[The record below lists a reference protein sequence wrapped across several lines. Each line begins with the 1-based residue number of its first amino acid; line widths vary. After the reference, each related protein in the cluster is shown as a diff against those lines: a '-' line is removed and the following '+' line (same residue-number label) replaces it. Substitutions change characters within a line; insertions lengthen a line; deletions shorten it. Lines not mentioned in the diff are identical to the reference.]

1 MLLIGFSAFALIAS
15 TLSYYRDWGYRY
27 FLQQELTA
35 DTYNMRFNNRLY
47 LHRQNP
53 EPLENYFRQVSAAH
67 LFAGEP
73 YKILQKPVETTPSF
87 PMKMN
92 WKIERNQSTE
102 LCQEVIEVEIEDFTY
117 PLKDGHQSFWVLSN
131 TKNTYLFST
140 MALKASPKQFVLN
153 GTYFKKGLKGTIP
166 LCQIVKQGEY
176 RLYLLRTNNQ
186 VSNLLYVD
194 PDFKLRF

>member
-1 MLLIGFSAFALIAS
+1 
-15 TLSYYRDWGYRY
+15 
-27 FLQQELTA
+27 
-35 DTYNMRFNNRLY
+35 
-47 LHRQNP
+47 
-53 EPLENYFRQVSAAH
+53 
-67 LFAGEP
+67 
-73 YKILQKPVETTPSF
+73 
-87 PMKMN
+87 MKMN

-117 PLKDGHQSFWVLSN
+117 PLKDGHQSFWVLSS

-194 PDFKLRF
+194 PTFKLRF